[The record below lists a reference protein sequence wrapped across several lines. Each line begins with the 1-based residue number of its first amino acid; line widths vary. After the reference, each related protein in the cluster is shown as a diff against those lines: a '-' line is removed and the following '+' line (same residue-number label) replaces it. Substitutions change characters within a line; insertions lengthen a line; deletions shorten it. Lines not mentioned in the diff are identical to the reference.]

1 MMNKRAEEYINE
13 PYTRILI
20 PNEDG
25 SYSAEILEF
34 SGCFAE
40 GETANEAMDNLINA
54 ALAWLETCIEQG
66 LDIPEPFENQ
76 DFGGKIALRLPRSL
90 HRQASRMA
98 ERDGV
103 SLNQFLVS
111 AISARVGAENM
122 FMHLMDKF
130 EQTMGTVTTLYT
142 TDMLLSGLNKSIRI
156 QTVNPQNAR
165 ILAGTSTVAN
175 TSNLAISGEHSN
187 G

>member
-1 MMNKRAEEYINE
+1 MNKSAEEYINE

-40 GETANEAMDNLINA
+40 GETANEAIDNLTNA
-54 ALAWLETCIEQG
+54 ALSWLEACIEEG

-111 AISARVGAENM
+111 AISARVGAENL
-122 FMHLMDKF
+122 FTHLMDKF
-130 EQTMGTVTTLYT
+130 EQRIGTTTLHT
-142 TDMLLSGLNKSIRI
+142 NSMLMSSVSNSDLIRVFNPRDMHLLPDVAF
-156 QTVNPQNAR
+156 TVDK
-165 ILAGTSTVAN
+165 LALT
-175 TSNLAISGEHSN
+175 GEH
-187 G
+187 GHG